1 MTRRPIRVHIGELV
15 LHGFDPLDRHSI
27 GDAVRGE
34 LADVLGAGGF
44 ADAPAMR
51 IPRLRAGTVRAG
63 SRRGEGIGTE
73 VARAVQG
80 AFRK

>member
-1 MTRRPIRVHIGELV
+1 MIRVRIGELV

-34 LADVLGAGGF
+34 LADVLGADGLP
-44 ADAPAMR
+44 DTSSVR
-51 IPRLRAGTVRAG
+51 IPRLRAGTVTAR
-63 SRRGEGIGTE
+63 RRGGHGIGTE

-80 AFRK
+80 ALRK